1 MPLMNTLF
9 NGQNP
14 EIFLLHRGVVVFFDY
29 KDDDEEALT
38 YHYRT
43 DDGEFDVR
51 NLCQSANINDRDLH
65 ADVIRDAID
74 RQAGPFQGEVL
85 DRLSAYAL
93 SDIEQQ
99 AYQALNP
106 DDPVPGHIHALY
118 NALEGNPLHQ
128 ALFQALR
135 EHSSAPG
142 WRSAVLKLQ
151 QSFLEDTNTVLSVI
165 EGRRAKEPS

>member
-43 DDGEFDVR
+43 DDDEFDVR
-51 NLCQSANINDRDLH
+51 NLCQSANINDRELH

-74 RQAGPFQGEVL
+74 RQAGPFEGETL

-106 DDPVPGHIHALY
+106 NEPVPGHIHALY
-118 NALEGNPLHQ
+118 NALEDNPLHQ

-135 EHSSAPG
+135 ERSSAPG
-142 WRSAVLKLQ
+142 WHAAVLNLQ
-151 QSFLEDTNTVLSVI
+151 ESFLADTNAVLHMI
-165 EGRRAKEPS
+165 EQRGNKGAS